1 MTKRYVNNLA
11 ILGKMET
18 VYGTDAAPL
27 PGANAMLFVNATIE
41 PFIGEDISREL
52 ALPTMGHQGVIL
64 DGSRVRITGELE
76 IAGSGVAG
84 TPPAGAPVLR
94 SCGLREV
101 ITANSKVTYTPVSR
115 LFESSTFYFNDD
127 GVNHVM
133 IGARGTMTWQLTPK
147 QIPRFS
153 FTLDGIAG
161 TFEDEATPV
170 VDLSKFIP
178 PVPVNLANTFFSLH
192 GDAGACEGVTFDLG
206 NTIEPRLLINSETI
220 EQTGREMTGSA
231 IMEAKLLAEKDW
243 LSIARTHAV
252 GELIA
257 RHGTEAGNIVEI
269 NAPAVQIGR
278 PTYGETNK
286 IRNNT
291 LPLMFKPVAGND
303 EFSITFK

>member
-1 MTKRYVNNLA
+1 MTKRYVENLA

-18 VYGTDAAPL
+18 VYGTDATPL
-27 PGANAMLFVNATIE
+27 PNANAMVIVNAAIE
-41 PFIGEDISREL
+41 PFIGEDMSRDLTL
-52 ALPTMGHQGVIL
+52 ATMGHQGVIL

-84 TPPAGAPVLR
+84 TPPAGAPILR

-101 ITANSKVTYTPVSR
+101 VTANTKVTYTPISR
-115 LFESSTFYFNDD
+115 QFESSTWHWNDD
-127 GVNHVM
+127 GVNHIM

-147 QIPRFS
+147 QVPRFS

-161 TFEDEATPV
+161 TFADQAMPT
-170 VDLSKFIP
+170 VDLSKFIS
-178 PVPVNLANTFFSLH
+178 PVPINLANTFISLH
-192 GDAGACEGVTFDLG
+192 GDAGACEGITFDLG
-206 NTIEPRLLINSETI
+206 NTIEPRLLINSESI
-220 EQTGREMTGSA
+220 EQTGRAMTGSA
-231 IMEAKLLAEKDW
+231 IMEAKLLAEKNW
-243 LSIARTHAV
+243 LEIAKSHTV
-252 GELIA
+252 GALIA
-257 RHGTEAGNIVEI
+257 RHGTEAGNIFEV

-278 PTYGETNK
+278 PTYGATNK